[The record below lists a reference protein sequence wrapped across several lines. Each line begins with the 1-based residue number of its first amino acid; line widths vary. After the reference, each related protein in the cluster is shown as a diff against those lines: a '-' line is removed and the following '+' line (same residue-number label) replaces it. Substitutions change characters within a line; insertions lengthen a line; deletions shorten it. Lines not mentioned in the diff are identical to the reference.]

1 MANNIKYNAGIDA
14 NALNI
19 GNWSVGSD
27 LGMGPTSASGFKKGL
42 DIPTDGY
49 AIYSGNIDARIANND
64 IELVE
69 ILNKLGA
76 NVPADDRYNALTW
89 AKNNNVLVL
98 NRALENI
105 VTDGLVFNLDP
116 RQVSSF
122 YDNIPTVNHSSN
134 VPPQQGGWS
143 GHYVEI
149 DTSQNKYEFVLTNYH
164 ENSAGWRSWL
174 WDATPFIGQTV
185 TISAQFDGVRS
196 GYRSNTIMNWLMIG
210 QTREDGASYLGY
222 SRADQKYQKN
232 DTTPERI
239 SWTGVIEGDAPRIG
253 FTLWGNANGIP
264 GSSLILD
271 ISNIQIEVQ
280 DQVTPYVYGTRNQS
294 TAWHDLS
301 GNNNHAYVNVQ
312 SELFNGKYFE
322 SRQGAPANLYMHV
335 PHSASINNTLTQTS
349 GGWMIEELVRVDEA
363 TYPEAAAGSA
373 ISGYAYRDD
382 ATGFDWNH
390 GNRDGNSLTMGASNK
405 DTSFN
410 GSYDVRDNFA
420 IDSSFGEWTLRTLYW
435 DRDSNRIGAYINGQ
449 HAGDIDAS
457 ILAGYPL
464 YDGGG
469 LTFGTL
475 YGWHHDGARANTR
488 LYNRILSNS
497 EVLQNYIN
505 YPISTENLVFAVDA
519 GNLVSYDK
527 GSSTV
532 YDLIKGDEGD
542 VYGYTDA
549 DGVLTN
555 GVVFEESN
563 NGAWK
568 FDGENDYIS
577 FGSSTLQYQ
586 YDDSFTLNI
595 WINPGAVSGFK
606 HLMGITWGSYRL
618 AHSNSA
624 ISFRL
629 DQNNIATSGGQLV
642 VGQWTNIT
650 ALWDGPTR
658 TAKVY
663 QDGKLVSQVT
673 NASID
678 WVSQGTDFRLASS
691 PGEDY
696 YFNGKI
702 AMASVYDKSLT
713 DEEILQNY
721 HATATRF
728 K

>member
-42 DIPTDGY
+42 DIPTGGY

-64 IELVE
+64 VELVE

-76 NVPADDRYNALTW
+76 NVPADDRYNALAW

-105 VTDGLVFNLDP
+105 VTDGLVFNLDA
-116 RQVSSF
+116 RQVSSL
-122 YDNIPTVNHSSN
+122 YDNTPTINHASG

-143 GHYVEI
+143 GHYVIVEE
-149 DTSQNKYEFVLTNYH
+149 SQDKYEFVLTNYH

-196 GYRSNTIMNWLMIG
+196 GYRSNTIMNWLMVG
-210 QTREDGASYLGY
+210 QTREDGHSYLGY
-222 SRADQKYQKN
+222 SRADQKYQKT

-280 DQVTPYVYGTRNQS
+280 DQVTPYVYGPRNQ
-294 TAWHDLS
+294 TALWYDLS
-301 GNNNHAYVNVQ
+301 G
-312 SELFNGKYFE
+312 K
-322 SRQGAPANLYMHV
+322 
-335 PHSASINNTLTQTS
+335 NNTASRNGNPKFNTEGYWEFRNVDGDGDFEYFTASFNEGVLKADNTTGEWSIEALWRDMGSALGSENIVAGRVGHHGGILQRDS
-349 GGWMIEELVRVDEA
+349 GGSVYAQIRTDAGGAGQAWIGGGTTTDGKWTHALMTYNNRV
-363 TYPEAAAGSA
+363 T
-373 ISGYAYRDD
+373 R
-382 ATGFDWNH
+382 
-390 GNRDGNSLTMGASNK
+390 L
-405 DTSFN
+405 
-410 GSYDVRDNFA
+410 
-420 IDSSFGEWTLRTLYW
+420 
-435 DRDSNRIGAYINGQ
+435 YINGVLSGT
-449 HAGDIDAS
+449 HTMSTDRTIYNHNNTFYIG
-457 ILAGYPL
+457 GYPNNK
-464 YDGGG
+464 YRSYTDIAV
-469 LTFGTL
+469 T
-475 YGWHHDGARANTR
+475 RA
-488 LYNRILSNS
+488 YSKQLSEA
-497 EVLQNYIN
+497 EVLQNYLG
-505 YPISTENLVFAVDA
+505 YPISTDNIVFAVDA
-519 GNLVSYDK
+519 GNLASYNS
-527 GSSTV
+527 GSSVT

-563 NGAWK
+563 NGIWK

-595 WINPGAVSGFK
+595 WINPDAVSGFK